1 VTRPDLSAI
10 RAQHA
15 TVEGE
20 RWEYMPAMTDDA
32 IIMHRVYD
40 DEGHCIA
47 ECSSPTLAAFIAAA
61 PSTVAGLLAVVD
73 AVEKVRQELFAISND
88 DGWTVEQRAVYR
100 DASRA
105 IYAALTE
112 EGE

>member
-1 VTRPDLSAI
+1 MTADLSGI
-10 RAQHA
+10 RSLLAGI
-15 TVEGE
+15 EGE

-61 PSTVAGLLAVVD
+61 PSTVAGLLAVVER
-73 AVEKVRQELFAISND
+73 VEGLAKYLETLA
-88 DGWTVEQRAVYR
+88 DG
-100 DASRA
+100 DKH
-105 IYAALTE
+105 YAALIRAALAG
-112 EGE
+112 EGK